1 MRVLIL
7 GSGGREHALYR
18 KIKESPR
25 QTRVFVWPGNGLVPG
40 EDRVNAAAI
49 AADFSPLADFIARE
63 KIDFTVV
70 GNEAPLVAGVRDYL
84 KDKFKNHAVFGPDA
98 LGAQLEG
105 SKAFSDDFM
114 REANIPHGSSVIAD
128 SLSEAL
134 NALPAQELPLV
145 LKADGLAAGKGVSIH
160 HDYASAEEKLKEIF
174 DGRIFGDSG
183 NRVLLQKFLH
193 GTEASLFALC
203 NGKDALLLPVARDYK
218 RALTGDE
225 GENTGGMGA
234 YCPGDNLNDAQKNY
248 VREYI
253 IEPVLKKFAY
263 RGLLY
268 VGLMIRSERADDLA
282 VVEFNC
288 RFGDPETQSILP
300 LIEGDALE
308 YLLWTDDAQPQ
319 NFPLIVSGAAKLV
332 PYRRGTVV
340 NVVLAA
346 RGYPGAF
353 AKNIPLQFPDS
364 ASAELHVTGAGIESR
379 DGALFSTSGR
389 IANVVAW
396 GKDRDAARERAYAYL
411 REFSAANA
419 GAIEQLYWR
428 EDIAASL

>member
-218 RALTGDE
+218 RALTGD
-225 GENTGGMGA
+225 
-234 YCPGDNLNDAQKNY
+234 
-248 VREYI
+248 
-253 IEPVLKKFAY
+253 
-263 RGLLY
+263 
-268 VGLMIRSERADDLA
+268 A
-282 VVEFNC
+282 VFIAFKC
-288 RFGDPETQSILP
+288 RYFD
-300 LIEGDALE
+300 
-308 YLLWTDDAQPQ
+308 
-319 NFPLIVSGAAKLV
+319 
-332 PYRRGTVV
+332 
-340 NVVLAA
+340 
-346 RGYPGAF
+346 
-353 AKNIPLQFPDS
+353 
-364 ASAELHVTGAGIESR
+364 
-379 DGALFSTSGR
+379 
-389 IANVVAW
+389 
-396 GKDRDAARERAYAYL
+396 
-411 REFSAANA
+411 
-419 GAIEQLYWR
+419 
-428 EDIAASL
+428 

>member
-1 MRVLIL
+1 MRILIL
-7 GSGGREHALYR
+7 GSGGREHALYL
-18 KIKESPR
+18 KIKASPR
-25 QTRVFVWPGNGLVPG
+25 ATKVFVWPGNGLVPAD
-40 EDRVNAAAI
+40 DRVVATPVADRFEELAA
-49 AADFSPLADFIARE
+49 FIDRE

-70 GNEAPLVAGVRDYL
+70 GNEAPLVAGVHDFL
-84 KDKFKNHAVFGPDA
+84 KRRFTGHPVFGPDA
-98 LGAQLEG
+98 IGAQLEG

-114 REANIPHGSSVIAD
+114 REAGIPHGSSVIAD
-128 SLSEAL
+128 SLTAAL
-134 NALPAQELPLV
+134 AALPAQELPLV

-183 NRVLLQKFLH
+183 NRVLLQKFLL

-203 NGKDALLLPVARDYK
+203 NGKEAMLLPVARDYK

-234 YCPGDNLNDAQKNY
+234 YCPGEHLTEAQKIF
-248 VREYI
+248 VSEKI
-253 IEPVLKKFAY
+253 IAPVLRRFAY

-300 LIEGDALE
+300 LVEGDLLE
-308 YLLWTDDAQPQ
+308 YLLWTDDAAPQ
-319 NFPLIVSGAAKLV
+319 TFPLIKAGSARLI
-332 PYRRGTVV
+332 PYRRGAVV

-353 AKNIPLQFPDS
+353 AKDIPLQFPDATS
-364 ASAELHVTGAGIESR
+364 SDLHVTGAGIESR
-379 DGALFSTSGR
+379 QGKLYSTSGR
-389 IANVVAW
+389 IANIVAW
-396 GKDRDAARERAYAYL
+396 GKDRLEARERAYAYL
-411 REFSAANA
+411 NEFSKANA
-419 GAIEQLYWR
+419 AATDRLYWR
-428 EDIAASL
+428 GDIAATV